1 MLVRLAPIPFPMKL
15 KSSLLVLAFA
25 GLTALVSVARAAAN
39 VGDVAPDFTLTDLAG
54 KTHHLADYK
63 GKIVV
68 LEWNNPDCPFVHKHY
83 DSGNIPALQ
92 RKATADGVIWL
103 TINSG
108 AADQEGGSYS
118 VAQLQAYLQKAN
130 AAPTAYLRDG
140 DGRVGHLYG
149 AKTTPHLFVISADG
163 KLAYAGAID
172 SVRSADAGDIPAAK
186 NYVVAA
192 LADLKAGRPVATPVT
207 RPYGCGVK
215 Y

>member
-1 MLVRLAPIPFPMKL
+1 MKIA
-15 KSSLLVLAFA
+15 SSLLLVLAA
-25 GLTALVSVARAAAN
+25 VAALVSVARAAVN
-39 VGDVAPDFTLTDLAG
+39 IGDAAPDFTLTDLAG
-54 KTHHLADYK
+54 KAHHLSDYK

-83 DSGNIPALQ
+83 DSGNIPSLQ

-108 AADQEGGSYS
+108 APTQEGGDYT
-118 VAQLQAYLQKAN
+118 VAQLQSYLQKTN

-140 DGRVGHLYG
+140 GGTVGHLYG
-149 AKTTPHLFVISADG
+149 AKTTPHVFVISAAG
-163 KLAYAGAID
+163 QLVYAGAID

-186 NYVVAA
+186 NYVAAA
-192 LADLKAGRPVATPVT
+192 LADLKAGRLVAIPAT